1 MISLRYGLANAIM
14 VAGIAAVAWGGW
26 PIWLVLAAIYLMG
39 GPVDETVGDTAGP
52 SASAGRW
59 FCDINLHLTLPLILV
74 LTFVTLRDVAAP
86 AAWEHRWDVA
96 AATFLTGT
104 CYAMFGA
111 TVAHEL
117 THRPGR
123 LAQLSAQALLAL
135 MFNSSFT
142 VFHVHGH
149 HRYVGMLRDP
159 ATARRGEHVFAFFA
173 RTVAGQWVEAWRH
186 EATRLQ
192 AAGRPA
198 WSWHNRV
205 LTASLLSLG
214 YGAAAAAI
222 AGWQGFV
229 VFLVIATIGR
239 VVHEAV
245 NYVQH
250 YGLVRLGGTPIGVR
264 HTWDSQRTLS
274 NIMHY
279 NLPRH
284 ADHHLNASKPYWT
297 LAPAPQ
303 APRLPHGYMT
313 MVLLAL
319 VPPLWDRSMSP
330 LLADWDRNLASEA
343 ERAEIRQ
350 RGWDRPN

>member
-1 MISLRYGLANAIM
+1 MIPLRYGLANAIM

-26 PIWLVLAAIYLMG
+26 PVWLVLAAIYLMG
-39 GPVDETVGDTAGP
+39 GPVDETVGDTTDTSG
-52 SASAGRW
+52 SAARW
-59 FCDINLHLTLPLILV
+59 FCDVNLYLTLPLILV
-74 LTFVTLRDVAAP
+74 LTFVTLRSLDAP
-86 AAWEHRWDVA
+86 AVWERKWDVA
-96 AATFLTGT
+96 AAIYLSGT
-104 CYAMFGA
+104 CCAMFGA

-142 VFHVHGH
+142 IFHVHGH

-159 ATARRGEHVFAFFA
+159 ATARRGEHVFAFLA
-173 RTVAGQWVEAWRH
+173 RTVAGQWTEAWQH
-186 EATRLQ
+186 EATRLR
-192 AAGRPA
+192 AAGRS
-198 WSWHNRV
+198 SWDWGNRV
-205 LTASLLSLG
+205 LTGQFLSVVYVL
-214 YGAAAAAI
+214 AAAAI
-222 AGWQGFV
+222 AGWPGVIILF
-229 VFLVIATIGR
+229 VIAAIGR
-239 VVHEAV
+239 VIHEAV

-250 YGLVRLGGTPIGVR
+250 YGLVRLEGTPIGVR
-264 HTWDSQRTLS
+264 HTWDSHRTLS

-319 VPPLWDRSMSP
+319 VPPLWQRSMTP
-330 LLADWDRNLASEA
+330 LLADWDRTLASEA
-343 ERAEIRQ
+343 ERAEIRR
-350 RGWDRPN
+350 RGWQPLR